1 MNAVERDEILRLPG
15 SAEEKR
21 KLKERLEGLNEQDET
36 VLAAAMLRKPP
47 QCAADMLGHLDSL
60 PDYICCPAG
69 SYAQLG
75 AFFLLGEGDI
85 SADIENDPELEE
97 LGRRYEDEHPGV
109 FIGCTYVQY
118 PEKKEQTAEI
128 RNDITGLDTN
138 LFDRMEGMLIT
149 KRQYGWLERRLQE
162 MTVKER
168 LVFAAAMD
176 IESPE
181 TVEQVIDIASQLDRC
196 SLLYGAGDVRALG
209 LYYMD
214 YIEPTP
220 EAARGYLKTEQL
232 GQSCLDSVTG
242 CFHSGHFIRMD
253 SDIVYSQE
261 QDLDALPTTGDYA
274 IRIRLASRNN
284 MDGVWVGFPDS
295 GETTAG
301 LYPDELR
308 LGLKA
313 LQVENLGECIA
324 LEVDCCLPQ
333 LTDILSQYD
342 STEKLLN
349 HAMNFGYVC
358 AEQGQGM
365 PHFMEKWQAVL
376 ELEDCHRLDQA
387 LDYSQNLHC
396 YHFIPNGW
404 EEKFGLEQAERDGI
418 LPKSD
423 VLRQFFDGETYAGE
437 YAMRHGL
444 SVTDHGLAAWN
455 GQQLSYEFSQPPQGP
470 EMTM

>member
-1 MNAVERDEILRLPG
+1 MTINEAAGLDENLLD
-15 SAEEKR
+15 
-21 KLKERLEGLNEQDET
+21 RLEG
-36 VLAAAMLRKPP
+36 ML
-47 QCAADMLGHLDSL
+47 M
-60 PDYICCPAG
+60 
-69 SYAQLG
+69 
-75 AFFLLGEGDI
+75 
-85 SADIENDPELEE
+85 
-97 LGRRYEDEHPGV
+97 
-109 FIGCTYVQY
+109 
-118 PEKKEQTAEI
+118 
-128 RNDITGLDTN
+128 
-138 LFDRMEGMLIT
+138 T
-149 KRQYGWLERRLQE
+149 KRQYSWLERRLQE
-162 MTVKER
+162 MTVKECR
-168 LVFAAAMD
+168 MFAAALD

-214 YIEPTP
+214 YIEPAP
-220 EAARGYLKTEQL
+220 EAARSYLKTDQI

-242 CFHSGHFIRMD
+242 CFHSGHFVRLD
-253 SDIVYSQE
+253 SEIDYSQE

-274 IRIRLASRNN
+274 IRVKLASRNN

-308 LGLKA
+308 LGLQA

-324 LEVDCCLPQ
+324 LEVDCILPQ
-333 LTDILSQYD
+333 LTDILDQYD

-365 PHFMEKWQAVL
+365 PRFMEKWQAVL

-387 LDYSQNLHC
+387 LDCSQNMHC
-396 YHFIPNGW
+396 YHFIPKGG

-423 VLRQFFDGETYAGE
+423 VLRQCFDGAAYADE
-437 YAMRHGL
+437 YAEQHGL

-470 EMTM
+470 QMTM